1 MHLPKL
7 KRLPEL
13 DALRGLFLVW
23 MILVHLPTHISN
35 FVDQPFGFVSS
46 AEGFVFLSAV
56 LVGRIYYREHML
68 DEKNVRRHLWRRSL
82 KIYAYHIA
90 LLAFA
95 FSVLSV
101 YAVHTHRAALT
112 NLLNFY
118 LNHPAT
124 AIVGSVFLLYCPP
137 LFDILPLYVT
147 FLFLSPLILSA
158 ATRFRW
164 RTVLSVSV
172 LLWLGAQLGLR
183 DAFHNLIVHVTHLHI
198 PLQESGAFNMFAWQA
213 VWVTG
218 LWMGSASAHEEV
230 ALAKVPRW
238 AIPLSGALCVFF
250 ACVRYGWFG
259 PHLDWP
265 TLGLWVDKWQLGP
278 LRVVNLVAFAIFFFW
293 LRRWVVLLISREP
306 FLTMGKAS
314 LQVFCAHLFF
324 VFIGLALLYGDM
336 EQLEWRTA
344 IVLTAVTFLA
354 LFWVAAREVRKRRRA
369 KEARTAAAAQPA
381 PLASGSAPPPQ
392 EPSLRVALAAN
403 TTEEGPLAEVQRSS

>member
-35 FVDQPFGFVSS
+35 FADQPFGFVSA

-56 LVGRIYYREHML
+56 LVGRIYYHEHQQ
-68 DEKNVRRHLWRRSL
+68 DERGVRRHLWRRSF
-82 KIYAYHIA
+82 KIYAYHIG

-95 FSVLSV
+95 FTVLAV

-118 LNHPAT
+118 LHHPGP
-124 AIVGSVFLLYCPP
+124 AIVGSVFLIYCPP
-137 LFDILPLYVT
+137 LLDILPLYVT

-164 RTVLSVSV
+164 RTVMAVSLS
-172 LLWLGAQLGLR
+172 LWLGAQFGLR

-198 PLQESGAFNMFAWQA
+198 PLQETGAFNMFAWQA

-218 LWMGSASAHEEV
+218 LWMGSASAQGHV
-230 ALAKVPRW
+230 PLARTPRW
-238 AIPLSGALCVFF
+238 AIPLSGGICVFF
-250 ACVRYGWFG
+250 AIVRYGWFG

-265 TLGLWVDKWQLGP
+265 ALGLLVDKWQLGP
-278 LRVVNLVAFAIFFFW
+278 LRVVNLVAFAVFFFW
-293 LRRWVVLLISREP
+293 LRKWVVLVISREP

-324 VFIGLALLYGDM
+324 VFAGLALLYGDM
-336 EQLEWRTA
+336 EQLEWPTA
-344 IVLTAVTFLA
+344 IGLTAVTFLC

-369 KEARTAAAAQPA
+369 KEARIAAAQLATAEPA
-381 PLASGSAPPPQ
+381 PLPPSASLPPPQ
-392 EPSLRVALAAN
+392 PPSLYVGAGVG
-403 TTEEGPLAEVQRSS
+403 EERSA

>member
-7 KRLPEL
+7 RRLPEL

-35 FVDQPFGFVSS
+35 FADQPFGFVSA

-68 DEKNVRRHLWRRSL
+68 DQKGVRRHLWRRSFR
-82 KIYAYHIA
+82 IYAYHIA

-95 FSVLSV
+95 FSILAV

-118 LNHPAT
+118 LNHPGP
-124 AIVGSVFLLYCPP
+124 AIVGSVFLIYCPP

-164 RTVLSVSV
+164 RTVVGFSL
-172 LLWLGAQLGLR
+172 LLWLGAQFGLR
-183 DAFHNLIVHVTHLHI
+183 DAFHNLIVHLTHLHI
-198 PLQESGAFNMFAWQA
+198 PLQETGSFNMFAWQA

-218 LWMGSASAHEEV
+218 LWMGSASAHGDV
-230 ALAKVPRW
+230 PLARTPRW
-238 AIPLSGALCVFF
+238 AIPLSAAICVFF
-250 ACVRYGWFG
+250 AIVRYGWFG

-265 TLGLWVDKWQLGP
+265 ALGLLVDKWQLGP

-293 LRRWVVLLISREP
+293 LRKWVVLLISREP

-336 EQLEWRTA
+336 EQLGWPTA
-344 IVLTAVTFLA
+344 ILLIAVTFLA
-354 LFWVAAREVRKRRRA
+354 LFWVAAREVRKRRQA
-369 KEARTAAAAQPA
+369 KEARIAAATQAVAA
-381 PLASGSAPPPQ
+381 PPGPPPQ
-392 EPSLRVALAAN
+392 EPTLRAALSAN
-403 TTEEGPLAEVQRSS
+403 ITEESRLAEAHRSS